1 MKSFLAD
8 LRSDDMIANS
18 CNDNFINR
26 TDFIN
31 QIVAIHESA
40 TVSVMTTIKEKLFPK
55 CNLGKLS

>member
-18 CNDNFINR
+18 SNDNFINR

-31 QIVAIHESA
+31 QIVAIHVSA
-40 TVSVMTTIKEKLFPK
+40 TVSVMTTITEKLFPK
-55 CNLGKLS
+55 CKLS